1 MDTAMIVSCPTRLS
15 YILISREQRN
25 IAQRCATAM
34 MILTTRFLFGAAQ
47 ISGWRA
53 GPIWSKSATTA
64 LVPPNLVK
72 SFPSPKALPACLLG
86 ENDDEDVKIF
96 LTTIGII

>member
-15 YILISREQRN
+15 YILTSREQRN

-34 MILTTRFLFGAAQ
+34 MILTTRFLFGAVH

-64 LVPPNLVK
+64 LVPPQFGQIFSVTK
-72 SFPSPKALPACLLG
+72 GSACLLAWR
-86 ENDDEDVKIF
+86 KLMMRTLKSF
-96 LTTIGII
+96 

>member
-15 YILISREQRN
+15 YMLTSREERN

-34 MILTTRFLFGAAQ
+34 MILTTRFLFGAVHSVQ

-64 LVPPNLVK
+64 LVPPQFGQIFSVTKGSTCVL
-72 SFPSPKALPACLLG
+72 ACLLG
-86 ENDDEDVKIF
+86 EN
-96 LTTIGII
+96 

>member
-15 YILISREQRN
+15 YILTSREERN

-34 MILTTRFLFGAAQ
+34 MILTTRFLFGAVQ

-64 LVPPNLVK
+64 LVPPQFGQIFSVQSLTR
-72 SFPSPKALPACLLG
+72 ADIDATLATGLRLG
-86 ENDDEDVKIF
+86 HH
-96 LTTIGII
+96 TR

>member
-15 YILISREQRN
+15 YMLTSREQRN

-34 MILTTRFLFGAAQ
+34 MILTTRFLFGAVQ

-53 GPIWSKSATTA
+53 APIWSKSATTGA
-64 LVPPNLVK
+64 GPIWSNL
-72 SFPSPKALPACLLG
+72 FRHQRLCLLACL
-86 ENDDEDVKIF
+86 EKIDDEDVKIF